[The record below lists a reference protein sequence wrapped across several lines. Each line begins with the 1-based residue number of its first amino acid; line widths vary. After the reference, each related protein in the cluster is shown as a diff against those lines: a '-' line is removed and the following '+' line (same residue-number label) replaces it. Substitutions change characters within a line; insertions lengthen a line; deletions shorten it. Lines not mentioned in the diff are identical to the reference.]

1 MKGARTLRHT
11 VLYIEDN
18 PSNIKLVTRLLGRR
32 QHVRCLVANTPELG
46 IELALAHRP
55 TLTLL
60 DINLPGMN
68 GYQVLELFQ
77 AEESLRSMPVIALT
91 ASATSSDMA
100 LGMSAGFTDYL
111 TKPLDIEKFYEV
123 VDRVLAA
130 QE

>member
-1 MKGARTLRHT
+1 